1 MKIIRRSLVLAL
13 ACIVVLVFAGTSM
26 GEGMFV
32 KNELIVKFKSGV
44 TEKAISSIN
53 RQHGTSVISAS
64 KQGAFKRLSVPA
76 GANAEDLV
84 YIYSR
89 NPKVEYAELNYIA
102 HAYWT
107 PNDPLFPYQWNF
119 YNPRYGGINMKSAW
133 AIQRGNPSVI
143 VAVIDTGVAY
153 ENYAE
158 SKSRG
163 GKSGGSKSRADKAGS
178 LKGKSGGGSSGN
190 VTEYYLAPDLAN
202 TNFVAGYDFVNDDA
216 HPNDDEGHGTHVT
229 GTIAQSTNNGIGVA
243 GIAFNTSIMPVKVLD
258 KNGSGTYADIAEGI
272 YFAANNGAVVINMS
286 LGGPN
291 ASTTLEDALAYAYN
305 RGVTIVAAAGNDGT
319 DVIGYP
325 AAYDDYVIAVGATR
339 YDETLSYYSSYGPSL
354 DIVAPGGD
362 TNVDQNGDG
371 YVDGILQQTFG
382 SSTNDWGYYYYQG
395 TSMATP
401 HVVGVAA
408 LLIAN
413 GLTGPDN
420 VRDALQSTAKDLG
433 PEGWDET
440 YGWGRVDAAAALNY

>member
-1 MKIIRRSLVLAL
+1 MKIIKRSLILAL

-26 GEGMFV
+26 GRGMYV
-32 KNELIVKFKSGV
+32 ENELIVKFKSGV
-44 TEKAISSIN
+44 TDKVISSIN
-53 RQHGTSVISAS
+53 RKHGTSVISTS
-64 KQGAFKRLSVPA
+64 RQGKFKRLYVPA
-76 GANAEDLV
+76 GVDIEDLA

-89 NPKVEYAELNYIA
+89 NPNVEYAEPNYIA

-107 PNDPLFPYQWNF
+107 PNDPLFSYQWNF
-119 YNPRYGGINMKSAW
+119 YNPRYGGINIKSAW
-133 AIQRGNPSVI
+133 AIQRGDPSVI

-153 ENYAE
+153 ENYTE
-158 SKSRG
+158 STSSRG
-163 GKSGGSKSRADKAGS
+163 GRGGGRKSSGITRK
-178 LKGKSGGGSSGN
+178 GGGSTGS
-190 VTEYYLAPDLAN
+190 VTAYYLAPDLAN

-272 YFAANNGAVVINMS
+272 YFAANNGADVINMS
-286 LGGPN
+286 LGGPSP
-291 ASTTLEDALAYAYN
+291 STTLEEALAYAYN
-305 RGVTIVAAAGNDGT
+305 KGVTIVAAAGNDGS

-325 AAYDDYVIAVGATR
+325 AAYDAYVIAVGATR
-339 YDETLSYYSSYGPSL
+339 YDETLSYYSNYGPSL

-362 TNVDQNGDG
+362 TKVDQNGDG

-382 SSTNDWGYYYYQG
+382 SSTDDWGYFYYQG

-401 HVVGVAA
+401 HVAGVAA

-413 GLTGPDN
+413 GITGPDN
-420 VRDALQSTAKDLG
+420 VREALQSTAKDLG
-433 PEGWDET
+433 PAGWDPT